1 MLQSDEGKGP
11 LELLLEESALRGTR
25 AGERYPGCRFFGY
38 FCSYWPEEL
47 VLAAGMEPL
56 RLFPGPGSATPAEL
70 PSYTCSLARGTLAG
84 ALRGEYQDLAGVGFA
99 HTCDTMQCL
108 AGIWPETA
116 APGPTLMIVPPVTLR
131 APGAAA
137 YFRAELQELARGLSK
152 IGGQSAGNAELSQ
165 ALELCSNIRRLAAE
179 LDELRPALPSQ
190 VIAALLRAGQ
200 VMPRREY
207 AAALAGA
214 LTELKQMTEEAHGRQ
229 RILIAGAVLEGDS
242 LFRLVEDLG
251 GRVVADD
258 TCSGYRHF
266 AQPAGEARSDPWDEL
281 VRRYSEM
288 PLCPCRHRSL
298 EERPAYL
305 AELAG
310 SRLAQGAILV
320 IRKYCDPHAW
330 DAVPVAEELRSR
342 GIRTLVLELDGA
354 EVGGQERTR
363 IQAFLE
369 SL

>member
-1 MLQSDEGKGP
+1 MLDSGDAKGF
-11 LELLLEESALRGTR
+11 LELLLEESALKGAR
-25 AGERYPGCRFFGY
+25 AKERCPQCQFFGY

-56 RLFPGPGSATPAEL
+56 RLMPGPGSATPADL

-84 ALRGEYQDLAGVGFA
+84 ALRGEYPDLAGVGFA

-108 AGIWPETA
+108 AGIWPDSA
-116 APGPTLMIVPPVTLR
+116 AQGRTLMIVPPVTLQ
-131 APGAAA
+131 APGAAD
-137 YFRAELQELARGLSK
+137 YYRAELKELAQALGR
-152 IGGQSAGNAELSQ
+152 IGGQSIGTAELGQ
-165 ALELCSNIRRLAAE
+165 ALELCNHIRRLAAE

-190 VIAALLRAGQ
+190 LVSALLRAGQ

-207 AAALAGA
+207 AAALESA
-214 LTELKQMTEEAHGRQ
+214 LPALKAASSEPQFRQ
-229 RILIAGAVLEGDS
+229 RVLVSGAVLEGDS
-242 LFRLVEDLG
+242 VFRLVEELG

-258 TCSGYRHF
+258 TCTGYRHY
-266 AQPAGEARSDPWDEL
+266 AQPPGAACSDPWDEL

-288 PLCPCRHRSL
+288 PLCPCRHRGL

-305 AELAG
+305 AELA
-310 SRLAQGAILV
+310 RRRTAQGAILV
-320 IRKYCDPHAW
+320 IRKYCDPQAW
-330 DAVPVAEELRSR
+330 DAVPVSEQLKSM
-342 GIRTLVLELDGA
+342 GVRTLVLELDGA
-354 EVGGQERTR
+354 EAGGRERTR